1 MSSQITSNVFRD
13 DANVLAG
20 VHSSVLGCSFQTDS
34 RVVVEPQL
42 SSLGTRLI
50 LDSLGRGFVVFRYTA
65 RIGSEHVSVAAL

>member
-13 DANVLAG
+13 DANVLAR

-34 RVVVEPQL
+34 RVVVELQL